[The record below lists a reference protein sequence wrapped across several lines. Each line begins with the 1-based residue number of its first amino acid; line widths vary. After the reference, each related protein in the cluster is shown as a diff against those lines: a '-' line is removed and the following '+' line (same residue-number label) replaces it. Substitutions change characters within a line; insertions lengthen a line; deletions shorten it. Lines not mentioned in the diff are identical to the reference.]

1 MDKKRGWVPKKTN
14 SPLDLDVLSRAVKPD
29 PTLSAERVLYSQF
42 LRLLAIVGYLA
53 AAYLL
58 AIVIT
63 ACASPTAKNPGGGAP
78 GSSRA
83 EPSAAVEPRFTQ
95 GGPDAEEYGARE
107 AIRSAS
113 AERVSV

>member
-78 GSSRA
+78 GSSRPGHPPA
-83 EPSAAVEPRFTQ
+83 DAADRSRIVR
-95 GGPDAEEYGARE
+95 GGTCF
-107 AIRSAS
+107 
-113 AERVSV
+113 ERRRGSR